1 MALVNTYVPSIGAP
15 KYIKRVL
22 TDMKGKTDG
31 NTVIVQNC
39 DIALSPVERSSR
51 QKISK
56 ETLSLKHVGPPAAE
70 DTFLSRARGVVSRR
84 EPMLGTKQGLIK
96 LRKLKDYQASF

>member
-56 ETLSLKHVGPPAAE
+56 ETLSLKHVGPAAE
-70 DTFLSRARGVVSRR
+70 DSFLSCARGVVSRR